1 VKWLEREIRFARKNL
16 GVCDAAGLTVPSGMT
31 LPTAVDLKN
40 PSDPAS
46 DIYIG
51 VRPVVTAAPRVI
63 HGEVK
68 F

>member
-1 VKWLEREIRFARKNL
+1 MV
-16 GVCDAAGLTVPSGMT
+16 

-40 PSDPAS
+40 PSAQDS

-51 VRPVVTAAPRVI
+51 ARPTVTGTPRVI

-68 F
+68 Y